1 MALITEY
8 FKIIRDGELVGTAT
22 DLDFARYIPESRRVH
37 ICQALSGQYA
47 MADNVF
53 YHDDWML
60 PVDPESYLDYTDAK
74 VISIPK
80 TEYDILQRAEEG
92 IVKNETVKIPGEEIS
107 KKLSETGAVTLDVV
121 RSSKLHQL
129 SAACA
134 KAIENGFSL
143 VLSDGASHHFSMTSN
158 DQLNLLEMEMSLAA
172 NGDSVPYHADGELT
186 QYYGEADAKDILA
199 ASKRWKQYNLAYYNS
214 LKNWISHLTDLET
227 IDGITYESDIP
238 EEYCSAV
245 LIDLTSNF

>member
-1 MALITEY
+1 MAYIKEW
-8 FKIIRDGELVGTAT
+8 FKVIKDGEFIGAVTEQS
-22 DLDFARYIPESRRVH
+22 FARYSERSGRVH
-37 ICQALSGQYA
+37 ICQAIEGEYVIVN
-47 MADNVF
+47 DRY

-60 PVDPESYLDYTDAK
+60 PVNPKSYMDYEKAT
-74 VISIPK
+74 VISINK
-80 TEYDILQRAEEG
+80 KEYDILVAGEDAP
-92 IVKNETVKIPGEEIS
+92 VKNETAEIPAEEIS
-107 KKLSETGAVTLDVV
+107 KKVSETEEITVEFV
-121 RSSKLHQL
+121 REKKLKEL
-129 SAACA
+129 SAMCN
-134 KAIENGFSL
+134 KAIEDGFSL